1 MRIKIIAMRYP
12 IGPFRLPER
21 LFPKPG
27 CSLEEIT
34 KEVSEKLL
42 LPYGDKIEVE
52 YVDFLSEDMERY
64 PKIKE
69 LVLNGILDLPI
80 VFIDGELSYSGALY
94 IPAIVE
100 ELETRIGFGG

>member
-1 MRIKIIAMRYP
+1 MRIKIIAMSYP
-12 IGPFRLPER
+12 VGRFNLPER

-27 CSLEEIT
+27 SSLDEII

-42 LPYGDKIEVE
+42 KPYGDKVEVG

-69 LVLNGILDLPI
+69 LVLSGILDLPI
-80 VFIDGELSYSGALY
+80 VFIDDVLSYSGALY
-94 IPAIVE
+94 LPAMIE
-100 ELETRIGFGG
+100 ELETRMGG